1 VRGERLVVYRLRVE
15 FPNGSVLEQVNL
27 SQSDELVKRSELAI
41 FFDPEDIDLAI
52 AGLDRLHAE
61 LEPDIVR
68 PTDH

>member
-1 VRGERLVVYRLRVE
+1 LVVYRLRVE

-52 AGLDRLHAE
+52 AELDRLHAE